1 VEYDFVL
8 ELIAQKIAGD
18 IVMSENCGASLRKW
32 REVFKLTQTE
42 VGVLMGVSA
51 SVISD
56 YEKGRRSPGVKFV
69 RRFVKALINLDK
81 SRGYPVVKQIASSL
95 NLSLGAIMDLKDFS
109 VPMKLDELVTVGE
122 GFIANSNMHR
132 DVIIYGYTVLDSLE
146 AIERLSGN
154 EFWQIM
160 GATTRRA
167 LIFTKVSTGRSPMI
181 SVRVSPV
188 KPVAVVLH
196 GTKKIDP
203 LAIRLADR
211 EGLPLIVSLKPTAE
225 DLIKSLRKWFSE
237 REEALTTWSQS

>member
-1 VEYDFVL
+1 VL

-18 IVMSENCGASLRKW
+18 IVMSENYGASLRKW

-109 VPMKLDELVTVGE
+109 VPMKLDELVTVVE

-237 REEALTTWSQS
+237 REEALTT

>member
-1 VEYDFVL
+1 ML

-18 IVMSENCGASLRKW
+18 IVMSENYGAALRKW
-32 REVFKLTQTE
+32 RGVFKLTQTD
-42 VGVLMGVSA
+42 VGVLMGISA

-95 NLSLGAIMDLKDFS
+95 NLNIGAIMDLKDFS
-109 VPMKLDELVTVGE
+109 TPMRLDELVTVVD
-122 GFIANSNMHR
+122 GFIINSNMPR
-132 DVIIYGYTVLDSLE
+132 DIAIYGYTVLDSLE
-146 AIERLSGN
+146 AIEKLSGN

-181 SVRVSPV
+181 SVRVSPA
-188 KPVAVVLH
+188 KPVVVVLH
-196 GTKKIDP
+196 GTKRIDP

-211 EGLPLIVSLKPTAE
+211 EGLPLIVSLKPTPE

-237 REEALTTWSQS
+237 KEELLTV

>member
-1 VEYDFVL
+1 MEYDFVL

-18 IVMSENCGASLRKW
+18 IVMSENHGAALRKW
-32 REVFKLTQTE
+32 RGVFKLTQTD
-42 VGVLMGVSA
+42 VGILMGISA

-56 YEKGRRSPGVKFV
+56 YEKGKRSPGVKFV

-95 NLSLGAIMDLKDFS
+95 NLNIGAIIDLKEFS
-109 VPMKLDELVTVGE
+109 TPMKLDELVTVVD
-122 GFIANSNMHR
+122 GFIINSNMPR
-132 DVIIYGYTVLDSLE
+132 DIAIYGYTVLDSLE

-160 GATTRRA
+160 GTTTRRA

-188 KPVAVVLH
+188 KPVVVVLH

-211 EGLPLIVSLKPTAE
+211 EGLPLIVSLKPTPE

-237 REEALTTWSQS
+237 KEELLTV

>member
-109 VPMKLDELVTVGE
+109 VPMKLDELVTVVE

-237 REEALTTWSQS
+237 REEAFTT

>member
-1 VEYDFVL
+1 ML

-109 VPMKLDELVTVGE
+109 APMKLDELVTVVE

-237 REEALTTWSQS
+237 REEALTT

>member
-1 VEYDFVL
+1 MEYDFVL

-109 VPMKLDELVTVGE
+109 VPMKLDELVTVVE

-237 REEALTTWSQS
+237 REEAFTT

>member
-42 VGVLMGVSA
+42 VGVLMGISA

-109 VPMKLDELVTVGE
+109 VPMKLDELVTVVE

-237 REEALTTWSQS
+237 REEALTT

>member
-18 IVMSENCGASLRKW
+18 IVMSENCGASLKKW

-109 VPMKLDELVTVGE
+109 VPMKLDELVTVVE

-237 REEALTTWSQS
+237 REEAFTT

>member
-1 VEYDFVL
+1 MSVVEYDFVL

-32 REVFKLTQTE
+32 REVFKLTQTD
-42 VGVLMGVSA
+42 VGVLMGISA

-69 RRFVKALINLDK
+69 KRFVKALINLDK
-81 SRGYPVVKQIASSL
+81 SRGYPVIKQIASSL
-95 NLSLGAIMDLKDFS
+95 NLSIGAILDLKDFS
-109 VPMKLDELVTVGE
+109 IPMKLDELVTVVE
-122 GFIANSNMHR
+122 GFIVNSNMHR
-132 DVIIYGYTVLDSLE
+132 DVAIYGYTVLDSLE
-146 AIERLSGN
+146 AIEKLSGN

-167 LIFTKVSTGRSPMI
+167 LVFTKVSTGRSPMI

-188 KPVAVVLH
+188 KPAVIVLH

-203 LAIRLADR
+203 LAIRLADK
-211 EGLPLIVSLKPTAE
+211 EGLPLVVSLKSTPE
-225 DLIKSLRKWFSE
+225 NLIKSLRKWSPGGE
-237 REEALTTWSQS
+237 SSLAT

>member
-1 VEYDFVL
+1 MEYDFVL

-18 IVMSENCGASLRKW
+18 IVMSENYGASLRKW

-109 VPMKLDELVTVGE
+109 VPMKLDELVTVVE

-237 REEALTTWSQS
+237 REEALTT

>member
-1 VEYDFVL
+1 MEYDFVL

-56 YEKGRRSPGVKFV
+56 YEKGRRSPGVKFL

-109 VPMKLDELVTVGE
+109 APMKLDELVTVVE

-237 REEALTTWSQS
+237 REEAFTT

>member
-109 VPMKLDELVTVGE
+109 VPMKLDELVTVVE

-132 DVIIYGYTVLDSLE
+132 DIIIYGYTVLDSLE

-237 REEALTTWSQS
+237 REEALTI

>member
-109 VPMKLDELVTVGE
+109 APMKLDELVTVVE

-237 REEALTTWSQS
+237 REEAFTT

>member
-56 YEKGRRSPGVKFV
+56 YEKGRRSPGVKFL

-109 VPMKLDELVTVGE
+109 APMKLDELVTVVE

-181 SVRVSPV
+181 SVRGSPV

-237 REEALTTWSQS
+237 REEAFTT

>member
-109 VPMKLDELVTVGE
+109 VPMKLDELVTVVE

-225 DLIKSLRKWFSE
+225 DLIKSLRKWSSE
-237 REEALTTWSQS
+237 REEALTT

>member
-1 VEYDFVL
+1 ML

-56 YEKGRRSPGVKFV
+56 YEKDRRSPGVKFV

-109 VPMKLDELVTVGE
+109 VPMKLDELVTVVE

-237 REEALTTWSQS
+237 REEALTT

>member
-1 VEYDFVL
+1 MEYDFVL

-109 VPMKLDELVTVGE
+109 VPMKLDELVTVVE

-237 REEALTTWSQS
+237 REEALTT

>member
-18 IVMSENCGASLRKW
+18 IVMSENCGASLKKW
-32 REVFKLTQTE
+32 RETFKLTQTE

-81 SRGYPVVKQIASSL
+81 SRGYPVAKQIASSL

-109 VPMKLDELVTVGE
+109 APMKLDELVTAVE

-196 GTKKIDP
+196 GTRKVDP

-237 REEALTTWSQS
+237 REEALTT